1 MRFFFK
7 IITLFYFIFIS
18 FNVNADINEIN
29 RELEIINENYL
40 DSPKKYESRVFEI
53 YDYLK
58 NNEKKYKSFEILDAM
73 VILSKIM
80 VYYPD
85 KLKVGIESSEFG
97 IKLSKLNGNK
107 NIEDFLFY
115 RGMYEGENW
124 NDIEKVKKTYKESI
138 RYALLNENKVILT
151 SAYSFL
157 ADLYATEGNLKES
170 LNYYRKAQ
178 ENYTDPTDLVKIK
191 HGIALLFYQ
200 LGINELV
207 VEKLLEAIEVINSN
221 EKIAIPKKDYLIIIY
236 QILSVTYTKM
246 EDYESALKYAKEN
259 VKLSKDYFDPPF
271 EINAY
276 LTYAGILAKIK
287 KHEESKKYIRKSE
300 KMIFDNGYEDNQ
312 LLIYNYHFA
321 KYYNN
326 FYEMDYELAKNEI
339 KELEKYLKEKN
350 SQYLYNIYDRISI
363 TLSKLGEHKEALKY
377 QQKYTEYYINFRN
390 QKESLLSLFLHE
402 NYKEA
407 SLSTQIKKLE
417 KEKLEAEKKITTQLT
432 EKIEKEKRLYQLLL
446 IIVLIS
452 ILMIY
457 VYIYYIKHKKIS
469 ITDGLTETLNRRFA
483 VNKIESLIKKNKDFS
498 LILLDLDYFKK
509 INDTYGHDVGDKT
522 LIKVS
527 EIVKNKLRKN
537 EFLCRLGGE
546 EFIIISENDDFEL
559 AERIRKEI
567 ARTDFETVNKV
578 TASFGVMN
586 INKKNKNN
594 FNQIYNELD
603 KKLYEAKKS
612 GRNKVFY

>member
-18 FNVNADINEIN
+18 FNVSADINAVNEEI
-29 RELEIINENYL
+29 ELIKKDYIEYPE
-40 DSPKKYESRVFEI
+40 KYEKRVFDI
-53 YDYLK
+53 YIELK
-58 NNEKKYKSFEILDAM
+58 KNKDMYNKKELLDTM
-73 VILSKIM
+73 VTLANIM
-80 VYYPD
+80 IYYPEV
-85 KLKVGIESSEFG
+85 KLGMESSDFGIE
-97 IKLSKLNGNK
+97 LSKLNN
-107 NIEDFLFY
+107 NQNMEDFLFY
-115 RGMYEGENW
+115 KAMYKSANW
-124 NDIEKVKKTYKESI
+124 DDVEEIKKIYKESI
-138 RYALLNENKVILT
+138 RYALLNENKEILT
-151 SAYSFL
+151 AAYSFL
-157 ADLYATEGNLKES
+157 GDLYALEGNLKES
-170 LNYYRKAQ
+170 LDYYQKAQ
-178 ENYTDPTDLVKIK
+178 ENYKTPTELLKIK
-191 HGIALLFYQ
+191 HGISMLFYK
-200 LGINELV
+200 LGVHELAIENLLEMLKIIDEN
-207 VEKLLEAIEVINSN
+207 EKLDVA
-221 EKIAIPKKDYLIIIY
+221 KKDYQIIIY
-236 QILSVTYTKM
+236 QMLSLSYIKM
-246 EDYESALKYAKEN
+246 KDYENALKYAHKN
-259 VKLSKDYFDPPF
+259 VILSKNYYDTHF
-271 EINAY
+271 EINSY
-276 LTYAGILAKIK
+276 LIYAGVAAQLDKNKEA
-287 KHEESKKYIRKSE
+287 EKYIE
-300 KMIFDNGYEDNQ
+300 KTKNMIFGTDYEKNH
-312 LLIYNYHFA
+312 LLIYNYYFA
-321 KYYNN
+321 KYYNQFSKKN
-326 FYEMDYELAKNEI
+326 YEKAKEYL
-339 KELEKYLKEKN
+339 KKLEKYLAENDPN
-350 SQYLYNIYDRISI
+350 SLNRIYDRLSI
-363 TLSKLGEHKEALKY
+363 ILKKVGEFEEALKY
-377 QQKYTEYYINFRN
+377 QQKYTEYYIDFRN

-417 KEKLEAEKKITTQLT
+417 KEKLEAEKKITKQLT

-567 ARTDFETVNKV
+567 ARTDFETVNKI
-578 TASFGVMN
+578 TASFGVIN
-586 INKKNKNN
+586 INKKNKNT

>member
-1 MRFFFK
+1 LRFFFK

-18 FNVNADINEIN
+18 FNVSADINAVNEEI
-29 RELEIINENYL
+29 ELIKKDYIEYPE
-40 DSPKKYESRVFEI
+40 KYEKRVFDI
-53 YDYLK
+53 YIELK
-58 NNEKKYKSFEILDAM
+58 KNKDMYNKKELLDTM
-73 VILSKIM
+73 VTLANIM
-80 VYYPD
+80 IYYPEV
-85 KLKVGIESSEFG
+85 KLGIESSDFG
-97 IKLSKLNGNK
+97 IELSKLNN
-107 NIEDFLFY
+107 NQNMEDFLFY
-115 RGMYEGENW
+115 KAMYKSANW
-124 NDIEKVKKTYKESI
+124 DDVEEIKKIYKESI
-138 RYALLNENKVILT
+138 RYALLNENKEILT
-151 SAYSFL
+151 AAYSFL
-157 ADLYATEGNLKES
+157 GDLYALEGNLKES
-170 LNYYRKAQ
+170 LDYYQKAQ
-178 ENYTDPTDLVKIK
+178 ENYKTPTELLKIK
-191 HGIALLFYQ
+191 HGISMLFYK
-200 LGINELV
+200 LGVHELAIENLLEMLKIIDEN
-207 VEKLLEAIEVINSN
+207 EKLDVA
-221 EKIAIPKKDYLIIIY
+221 KKDYQIIIY
-236 QILSVTYTKM
+236 QMLSLSYIKM
-246 EDYESALKYAKEN
+246 KDYENALKYAHKN
-259 VKLSKDYFDPPF
+259 VILSKNYYDTHF
-271 EINAY
+271 EINSY
-276 LTYAGILAKIK
+276 LIYAGVAAQLDKNKEA
-287 KHEESKKYIRKSE
+287 EKYIE
-300 KMIFDNGYEDNQ
+300 KTKNMIFGTDYEKNH
-312 LLIYNYHFA
+312 LLIYNYYFA
-321 KYYNN
+321 KYYNQFSKKN
-326 FYEMDYELAKNEI
+326 YEKAKEYL
-339 KELEKYLKEKN
+339 KKLEKYLAENDPN
-350 SQYLYNIYDRISI
+350 SLNGIYDRLSI
-363 TLSKLGEHKEALKY
+363 ILKKVGEFEEALKY
-377 QQKYTEYYINFRN
+377 QQKYTEYYIDFRN

-417 KEKLEAEKKITTQLT
+417 KEKLEAEKKITKQLT

-567 ARTDFETVNKV
+567 ARTDFETVNKI
-578 TASFGVMN
+578 TASFGVIN
-586 INKKNKNN
+586 INKKNKNT

>member
-18 FNVNADINEIN
+18 FNVSADINAVNEEI
-29 RELEIINENYL
+29 ELIKKDYIEYPE
-40 DSPKKYESRVFEI
+40 KYEKRVFDI
-53 YDYLK
+53 YIELK
-58 NNEKKYKSFEILDAM
+58 KNKDMYNKKELLDTM
-73 VILSKIM
+73 VTLANIM
-80 VYYPD
+80 IYYPEV
-85 KLKVGIESSEFG
+85 KLGIESSDFG
-97 IKLSKLNGNK
+97 IELSKLNN
-107 NIEDFLFY
+107 NQNMEDFLFY
-115 RGMYEGENW
+115 KAMYKSANW
-124 NDIEKVKKTYKESI
+124 DDVEEIKKIYKESI
-138 RYALLNENKVILT
+138 RYALLNENKEILT
-151 SAYSFL
+151 AAYSFL
-157 ADLYATEGNLKES
+157 GDLYALEGNLKES
-170 LNYYRKAQ
+170 LDYYQKAQ
-178 ENYTDPTDLVKIK
+178 ENYKTPTELLKIK
-191 HGIALLFYQ
+191 HGISMLFYK
-200 LGINELV
+200 LGVHELAIENLLEMLKIIDEN
-207 VEKLLEAIEVINSN
+207 EKLDVA
-221 EKIAIPKKDYLIIIY
+221 KKDYQIIIY
-236 QILSVTYTKM
+236 QMLSLSYIKM
-246 EDYESALKYAKEN
+246 KDYENALKYAHKN
-259 VKLSKDYFDPPF
+259 VILSKNYYDTHF
-271 EINAY
+271 EINSY
-276 LTYAGILAKIK
+276 LIYAGVAAQLDKNKEA
-287 KHEESKKYIRKSE
+287 EKYIE
-300 KMIFDNGYEDNQ
+300 KTKNMIFGTDYEKNH
-312 LLIYNYHFA
+312 LLIYNYYFA
-321 KYYNN
+321 KYYNQFSKKN
-326 FYEMDYELAKNEI
+326 YEKAKEYL
-339 KELEKYLKEKN
+339 KKLEKYLAENDPN
-350 SQYLYNIYDRISI
+350 SLNGIYDRLSI
-363 TLSKLGEHKEALKY
+363 ILKKVGEFEEALKY
-377 QQKYTEYYINFRN
+377 QQKYTEYYIDFRN

-417 KEKLEAEKKITTQLT
+417 KEKLEAEKKITKQLT

-567 ARTDFETVNKV
+567 ARTDFETVNKI
-578 TASFGVMN
+578 TASFGVIN
-586 INKKNKNN
+586 INKKNKNT

>member
-18 FNVNADINEIN
+18 FNVSADINAVNEEI
-29 RELEIINENYL
+29 ELIKKDYIEYPE
-40 DSPKKYESRVFEI
+40 KYEKRVFDI
-53 YDYLK
+53 YIELK
-58 NNEKKYKSFEILDAM
+58 KNKDMYNKKELLDTM
-73 VILSKIM
+73 VTLANIM
-80 VYYPD
+80 IYYPEV
-85 KLKVGIESSEFG
+85 KLGIESSDFG
-97 IKLSKLNGNK
+97 IELSKLNN
-107 NIEDFLFY
+107 NQNMEDFLFY
-115 RGMYEGENW
+115 KAMYKSANW
-124 NDIEKVKKTYKESI
+124 DDVEEIKKIYKESI
-138 RYALLNENKVILT
+138 RYALLNENKEILT
-151 SAYSFL
+151 AAYSFL
-157 ADLYATEGNLKES
+157 GDLYALEGNLKES
-170 LNYYRKAQ
+170 LDYYQKAQ
-178 ENYTDPTDLVKIK
+178 ENYKTPTELLKIK
-191 HGIALLFYQ
+191 HGISMLFYK
-200 LGINELV
+200 LGVHELAIENLLEMLKIIDEN
-207 VEKLLEAIEVINSN
+207 EKLDVA
-221 EKIAIPKKDYLIIIY
+221 KKDYQIIIY
-236 QILSVTYTKM
+236 QMLSLSYIKM
-246 EDYESALKYAKEN
+246 KDYENALKYAHKN
-259 VKLSKDYFDPPF
+259 VILSKNYYDTHF
-271 EINAY
+271 EINSY
-276 LTYAGILAKIK
+276 LIYAGVAAQLDKNKEA
-287 KHEESKKYIRKSE
+287 EKYIE
-300 KMIFDNGYEDNQ
+300 KTKNMIFGTDYEKNH
-312 LLIYNYHFA
+312 LLIYNYYFA
-321 KYYNN
+321 KYYNQFSKKN
-326 FYEMDYELAKNEI
+326 YEKAKEYL
-339 KELEKYLKEKN
+339 KKLEKYLAENDPN
-350 SQYLYNIYDRISI
+350 SLNGIYDRLSI
-363 TLSKLGEHKEALKY
+363 ILKKVGEFEEALKY
-377 QQKYTEYYINFRN
+377 QQKYTEYYIDFRN

-417 KEKLEAEKKITTQLT
+417 KEKLEAEKKITKQLT

-469 ITDGLTETLNRRFA
+469 ITDVLTETLNRRFA

-567 ARTDFETVNKV
+567 ARTDFETVNKI
-578 TASFGVMN
+578 TASFGVIN
-586 INKKNKNN
+586 INKKNKNT

>member
-18 FNVNADINEIN
+18 FNVSADINAVNEEI
-29 RELEIINENYL
+29 ELIKKDYIEYPE
-40 DSPKKYESRVFEI
+40 KYEKRVFDI
-53 YDYLK
+53 YIELK
-58 NNEKKYKSFEILDAM
+58 KNKDMYNKKELLDTM
-73 VILSKIM
+73 VTLANIM
-80 VYYPD
+80 IYYPEV
-85 KLKVGIESSEFG
+85 KLGMESSDFGIE
-97 IKLSKLNGNK
+97 LSKLNN
-107 NIEDFLFY
+107 NQNMEDFLFY
-115 RGMYEGENW
+115 KAMYKSANW
-124 NDIEKVKKTYKESI
+124 DDVEEIKKIYKESI
-138 RYALLNENKVILT
+138 RYALLNENKEILT
-151 SAYSFL
+151 AAYSFL
-157 ADLYATEGNLKES
+157 GDLYALEGNLKES
-170 LNYYRKAQ
+170 LDYYQKAQ
-178 ENYTDPTDLVKIK
+178 ENYKTPTELLKIK
-191 HGIALLFYQ
+191 HGISMLFYK
-200 LGINELV
+200 LGVHELAIENLLEMLKIIDEN
-207 VEKLLEAIEVINSN
+207 EKLDVA
-221 EKIAIPKKDYLIIIY
+221 KKDYQIIIY
-236 QILSVTYTKM
+236 QMLSLSYIKM
-246 EDYESALKYAKEN
+246 KDYENALKYAHKN
-259 VKLSKDYFDPPF
+259 VILSKNYYDTHF
-271 EINAY
+271 EINSY
-276 LTYAGILAKIK
+276 LIYAGVAAQLDKNKEA
-287 KHEESKKYIRKSE
+287 EKYIE
-300 KMIFDNGYEDNQ
+300 KTKNMIFGTDYEKNH
-312 LLIYNYHFA
+312 LLIYNYYFA
-321 KYYNN
+321 KYYNQFSKKN
-326 FYEMDYELAKNEI
+326 YEKAKEYL
-339 KELEKYLKEKN
+339 KKLEKYLAENDPN
-350 SQYLYNIYDRISI
+350 SLNGIYDRLSI
-363 TLSKLGEHKEALKY
+363 ILKKVGEFEEALKY
-377 QQKYTEYYINFRN
+377 QQKYTEYYIDFRN

-417 KEKLEAEKKITTQLT
+417 KEKLEAEKKITKQLT

-567 ARTDFETVNKV
+567 ARTDFETVNKI
-578 TASFGVMN
+578 TASFGVIN
-586 INKKNKNN
+586 INKKNKNT

>member
-1 MRFFFK
+1 
-7 IITLFYFIFIS
+7 
-18 FNVNADINEIN
+18 VNEEI
-29 RELEIINENYL
+29 ELIKKDYIEYPE
-40 DSPKKYESRVFEI
+40 KYEKRVFDI
-53 YDYLK
+53 YIELK
-58 NNEKKYKSFEILDAM
+58 KNKDMYNKKELLDTM
-73 VILSKIM
+73 VTLANIM
-80 VYYPD
+80 IYYPEV
-85 KLKVGIESSEFG
+85 KLGIESSDFG
-97 IKLSKLNGNK
+97 IELSKLNN
-107 NIEDFLFY
+107 NQNMEDFLFY
-115 RGMYEGENW
+115 KAMYKSANW
-124 NDIEKVKKTYKESI
+124 DDVEEIKKIYKESI
-138 RYALLNENKVILT
+138 RYALLNENKEILT
-151 SAYSFL
+151 AAYSFL
-157 ADLYATEGNLKES
+157 GDLYALEGNLKES
-170 LNYYRKAQ
+170 LDYYQKAQ
-178 ENYTDPTDLVKIK
+178 ENYKTPTELLKIK
-191 HGIALLFYQ
+191 HGISMLFYK
-200 LGINELV
+200 LGVHELAIENLLEMLKIIDEN
-207 VEKLLEAIEVINSN
+207 EKLDVA
-221 EKIAIPKKDYLIIIY
+221 KKDYQIIIY
-236 QILSVTYTKM
+236 QMLSLSYIKM
-246 EDYESALKYAKEN
+246 KDYENALKYAHKN
-259 VKLSKDYFDPPF
+259 VILSKNYYDTHF
-271 EINAY
+271 EINSY
-276 LTYAGILAKIK
+276 LIYAGVAAQLDKNKEA
-287 KHEESKKYIRKSE
+287 EKYIE
-300 KMIFDNGYEDNQ
+300 KTKNMIFGTDYEKNH
-312 LLIYNYHFA
+312 LLIYNYYFA
-321 KYYNN
+321 KYYNQFSKKN
-326 FYEMDYELAKNEI
+326 YEKAKEYL
-339 KELEKYLKEKN
+339 KKLEKYLAENDPN
-350 SQYLYNIYDRISI
+350 SLNGIYDRLSI
-363 TLSKLGEHKEALKY
+363 ILKKVGEFEEALKY
-377 QQKYTEYYINFRN
+377 QQKYTEYYIDFRN

-417 KEKLEAEKKITTQLT
+417 KEKLEAEKKITKQLT

-567 ARTDFETVNKV
+567 ARTDFETVNKI
-578 TASFGVMN
+578 TASFGVIN
-586 INKKNKNN
+586 INKKNKNT

>member
-18 FNVNADINEIN
+18 FNVSADINAVNEEI
-29 RELEIINENYL
+29 EIIKEDYINNPE
-40 DSPKKYESRVFEI
+40 KYEKRVFDI
-53 YDYLK
+53 YIELK
-58 NNEKKYKSFEILDAM
+58 KNKDMYNKKELLDTM
-73 VILSKIM
+73 VTLANIM
-80 VYYPD
+80 IYYPEID
-85 KLKVGIESSEFG
+85 LGIESSDFG
-97 IKLSKLNGNK
+97 IELSKLNN
-107 NIEDFLFY
+107 NQNMEDFLFY
-115 RGMYEGENW
+115 KAMYKSANW
-124 NDIEKVKKTYKESI
+124 EEVEEVKKIYKESI
-138 RYALLNENKVILT
+138 RYALLNENQEILT
-151 SAYSFL
+151 AGYSFL
-157 ADLYATEGNLKES
+157 GDLYALEGNLKDS
-170 LNYYRKAQ
+170 LDYYQKAQ
-178 ENYTDPTDLVKIK
+178 ENYKTPTELLKIK
-191 HGIALLFYQ
+191 HGISMLFYK
-200 LGINELV
+200 LGVHELAIENLLEMLKIIDEN
-207 VEKLLEAIEVINSN
+207 EKLDVA
-221 EKIAIPKKDYLIIIY
+221 KKDYQIIIY
-236 QILSVTYTKM
+236 QMLSLSYIKM
-246 EDYESALKYAKEN
+246 KDYENALKYAHKNVILSEN
-259 VKLSKDYFDPPF
+259 YYDTHF
-271 EINAY
+271 EINTY
-276 LTYAGILAKIK
+276 LIYAGVAAQLDKNKEA
-287 KHEESKKYIRKSE
+287 EKYIE
-300 KMIFDNGYEDNQ
+300 KTKNMIFGTDYEKNH
-312 LLIYNYHFA
+312 LLIYNYYFA
-321 KYYNN
+321 KYYNEFSLKN
-326 FYEMDYELAKNEI
+326 YDKAKEYL
-339 KELEKYLKEKN
+339 KELEAYLIENDPN
-350 SQYLYNIYDRISI
+350 SLNDIYDRLSI
-363 TLSKLGEHKEALKY
+363 ILKKVGEFEEALKY
-377 QQKYTEYYINFRN
+377 QQKYTEYYIDFRN

-417 KEKLEAEKKITTQLT
+417 KEKLEAEKKITKQLT

-452 ILMIY
+452 ILMVY

-527 EIVKNKLRKN
+527 EIVKNKLRKK

-578 TASFGVMN
+578 TASFGVIN

-612 GRNKVFY
+612 GRNMVFY